1 MAKYPLIDLKPDD
14 MIAFSKMRA
23 KFQEEQQQKR
33 QQNNPSIRMAN
44 ESHRGLPTDFCQY
57 FAHVDEPLENNNDDD
72 DHSSEGVD
80 PSEWVCG

>member
-1 MAKYPLIDLKPDD
+1 
-14 MIAFSKMRA
+14 
-23 KFQEEQQQKR
+23 
-33 QQNNPSIRMAN
+33 MAN